1 MHLDVKYLNGYYN
14 YQRQIENSKK
24 IYKNIQQRGSQLE
37 FLKVKTKTLIN
48 NWRKCKKS
56 GREKKNVH
64 NKNKRNKE
72 HKRDKNNKVNGSKRE
87 MILITQLIIL

>member
-1 MHLDVKYLNGYYN
+1 M
-14 YQRQIENSKK
+14 
-24 IYKNIQQRGSQLE
+24 E
-37 FLKVKTKTLIN
+37 FLKVKTKTLTN

-87 MILITQLIIL
+87 MILITQLIILYINFIAKYKTSFYEFTKQVFLIFYSTYVVPALK